1 MVTLAEEN
9 YLKAILKLSKNG
21 SIAVST
27 SAISNEL
34 NTKASSVTDMIKK
47 LTEKKLVIYQPY
59 FGVKLNKE
67 GYLIDLMESYQI
79 DLVVLAGFL
88 LMIPFDFIKHFK
100 GKIINIHPS
109 LLPKYGGKGMYG
121 DHVHRAV
128 LKNNEST
135 SGITFHYVNEN
146 YDEGQIIS
154 QFEVSLSQEETLA
167 SLKHKI
173 DVLEKKHYPLV
184 ISSILNE

>member
-1 MVTLAEEN
+1 MNIALLASGKGSNVKNILSFFKEN
-9 YLKAILKLSKNG
+9 NDGNKICL
-21 SIAVST
+21 IATNNPNSPVRDYALGYQTPSV
-27 SAISNEL
+27 L
-34 NTKASSVTDMIKK
+34 FTKQ
-47 LTEKKLVIYQPY
+47 E
-59 FGVKLNKE
+59 LNKE

-135 SGITFHYVNEN
+135 SRITFH
-146 YDEGQIIS
+146 
-154 QFEVSLSQEETLA
+154 
-167 SLKHKI
+167 
-173 DVLEKKHYPLV
+173 
-184 ISSILNE
+184 

>member
-1 MVTLAEEN
+1 MNGDQLIARGN
-9 YLKAILKLSKNG
+9 GRSYGDSSIGISKTIDMKNFNK
-21 SIAVST
+21 I
-27 SAISNEL
+27 ISFN
-34 NTKASSVTDMIKK
+34 
-47 LTEKKLVIYQPY
+47 
-59 FGVKLNKE
+59 NKE

-88 LMIPFDFIKHFK
+88 LMIPIDFIKHFK

-146 YDEGQIIS
+146 YDEGEIIS

-173 DVLEKKHYPLV
+173 DVLEKTHYPLV
-184 ISSILNE
+184 ISSISNE

>member
-1 MVTLAEEN
+1 MSKEAKESVNSNWAFNKCEYQYFNTIQNHCNN
-9 YLKAILKLSKNG
+9 YI
-21 SIAVST
+21 
-27 SAISNEL
+27 
-34 NTKASSVTDMIKK
+34 
-47 LTEKKLVIYQPY
+47 Q
-59 FGVKLNKE
+59 
-67 GYLIDLMESYQI
+67 
-79 DLVVLAGFL
+79 
-88 LMIPFDFIKHFK
+88 
-100 GKIINIHPS
+100 
-109 LLPKYGGKGMYG
+109 
-121 DHVHRAV
+121 V

-154 QFEVSLSQEETLA
+154 QFEVSLSQEETLV

>member
-1 MVTLAEEN
+1 MNIALLASGKGSNVKNILSFFKEN
-9 YLKAILKLSKNG
+9 NDGNKICL
-21 SIAVST
+21 IATNNPNSPVRDYALGYQTPSV
-27 SAISNEL
+27 L
-34 NTKASSVTDMIKK
+34 FTKQ
-47 LTEKKLVIYQPY
+47 E
-59 FGVKLNKE
+59 LNKE

-88 LMIPFDFIKHFK
+88 LMIPFDFIKNFK